1 LFRVEIHR
9 NSITRIL
16 YKGAR
21 LVPNIKRLINQ
32 INDLNRCLSADISN
46 KYVTYHHPMKNF
58 IFISIFFAGVLVVST
73 PIAQTT
79 HQVGSTTLT
88 ESTLISG
95 INLPWEVLWGPDDHV
110 WVTSRQG
117 SVTRIHPETGESS
130 VVLSRNVMNGGSSEP
145 GMLGMA
151 MDPDWENNPK
161 VYIVYCTGSSW
172 NGTERLSVFDWNGTS
187 LVNEFELLSIQAGG
201 IHNGSRLMFLPD
213 ETLLMTT
220 GDVGDGGVSSQSMS
234 SLNGKILRLNKD
246 GSVPLDNPV
255 SMSYVY
261 SYGHRNPQGLCSGP
275 GGTIYSSEHGQS
287 NNDELNLIQPNR
299 NYGWPNVEGVC
310 NTSSENTFCNA
321 NNVAEPVF
329 TWSPCAAVNGM
340 EYYNHPAIPE
350 WQNSILLSVM
360 GGFANPSG
368 KRLSILHLSEDGLEV
383 ESEDQ
388 YFSEFNQR
396 VRDVCINPITGAIY
410 MALNGGSYP
419 GSGPNE
425 IKEFRNL
432 DYTPPVLVS
441 GCTYP
446 GASNYDASANDDNGS
461 CQFAGCL
468 DSTALNYIAWANV
481 DSEAC
486 VYGAFCAEDV
496 NADGAVTV
504 GDLLQILS
512 AFGQVCLG

>member
-1 LFRVEIHR
+1 
-9 NSITRIL
+9 
-16 YKGAR
+16 
-21 LVPNIKRLINQ
+21 
-32 INDLNRCLSADISN
+32 
-46 KYVTYHHPMKNF
+46 MKHL
-58 IFISIFFAGVLVVST
+58 IFISCLFTGILACSFSF
-73 PIAQTT
+73 AQTT

-117 SVTRIHPETGESS
+117 TVTRINPDTGAST
-130 VVLSRNVMNGGSSEP
+130 VVLSKAVMNGGSGEP

-151 MDPDWENNPK
+151 MDPDWANTPK
-161 VYIVYCTGSSW
+161 VYIVYCSGSSF
-172 NGTERLSVFDWNGTS
+172 NGTEYLSSFDWNGSS
-187 LVNEFELLSIQAGG
+187 LVNEQQLLSLQAGG
-201 IHNGSRLMFLPD
+201 IHNGSRLLVLPD
-213 ETLLMTT
+213 NTLLMTT
-220 GDVGDGGVSSQSMS
+220 GDTGDGGASSQNMN
-234 SLNGKILRLNKD
+234 SLKGKVLRINLD
-246 GSVPLDNPV
+246 GSVPSDNPIPG
-255 SMSYVY
+255 SYVY

-275 GGTIYSSEHGQS
+275 GGIVYSSEHGQS

-350 WQNSILLSVM
+350 WQNTILLSVM

-368 KRLSILHLSEDGLEV
+368 KRLSILHLSEDGLDV

-388 YFSEFNQR
+388 YFSSLNQR
-396 VRDVCINPITGAIY
+396 VRDVCINPITGAVYI
-410 MALNGGSYP
+410 ALNGGSYP
-419 GSGPNE
+419 GSGPNM
-425 IKEFRNL
+425 IKEFRNF
-432 DYTPPVLVS
+432 DYVPPIFVA

-446 GASNYDASANDDNGS
+446 GASNYDASANEDNGS

-468 DSTALNYIAWANV
+468 DSAALNYIAWANV
-481 DSEAC
+481 DSGAC
-486 VYGAFCAEDV
+486 VYGAFCTEDV

-504 GDLLQILS
+504 GDLLQILG
-512 AFGQVCLG
+512 AFGQVCSG